1 MADECKWMQ
10 DEVCVNADCPACA
23 DYCPVADNP
32 GVCKYEERGNSDAQK
47 EDKRQTGA
55 K

>member
-1 MADECKWMQ
+1 MDIEKKKAELFAILAELDAEIQTMSDRVTK
-10 DEVCVNADCPACA
+10 
-23 DYCPVADNP
+23 

-47 EDKRQTGA
+47 GKRQTGA